1 MVAFHDQLQRR
12 LATIPGVEA
21 VSAMDPLPLGG
32 SSWSGTFHIEGRPSA
47 PGQEAPHGEYNV
59 ALPGFVG
66 TLRMQLQK
74 GREFENTDGADAPM
88 VAIVDDRLAAQYWP
102 GEDPIG
108 KRISSNGDEGPWAS
122 IVGVVRHVYR
132 SGPKSEGE
140 PQIYFP
146 FRQRTQTPMT
156 YALRTTVDPL
166 SITRTVRGVVSAID
180 PDLPIARVAS
190 MATLESSA
198 LARDR
203 FNALILAIFAG
214 TALLLAAIGLYGV
227 MAYLVSQRQGEMGI
241 RMALGSRPGDVAR
254 LVIGDGMRMALAGIV
269 VGTLA
274 SLVLSSALEG
284 LLYGI
289 SPTDPVTYAVIAA
302 TLAIVALFAS
312 ALPARRA
319 TKADPASALR
329 A

>member
-1 MVAFHDQLQRR
+1 M
-12 LATIPGVEA
+12 
-21 VSAMDPLPLGG
+21 
-32 SSWSGTFHIEGRPSA
+32 
-47 PGQEAPHGEYNV
+47 
-59 ALPGFVG
+59 
-66 TLRMQLQK
+66 
-74 GREFENTDGADAPM
+74 
-88 VAIVDDRLAAQYWP
+88 
-102 GEDPIG
+102 
-108 KRISSNGDEGPWAS
+108 
-122 IVGVVRHVYR
+122 RHVYR

-146 FRQRTQTPMT
+146 FRQRTQTPMS

-166 SITRTVRGVVSAID
+166 SVIRAVRGEVAAID

-203 FNALILAIFAG
+203 FNALILAIFAA

-227 MAYLVSQRQGEMGI
+227 MAYLVSQRQAEMGI
-241 RMALGSRPGDVAR
+241 RLALGSRPGDVAR
-254 LVIGDGMRMALAGIV
+254 LVIGDGMRMAVAGIV

-274 SLVLSSALEG
+274 SLAVARALEG

-289 SPTDPVTYAVIAA
+289 TPTDPVTYVVIAA
-302 TLAIVALFAS
+302 TLAVVALFAS